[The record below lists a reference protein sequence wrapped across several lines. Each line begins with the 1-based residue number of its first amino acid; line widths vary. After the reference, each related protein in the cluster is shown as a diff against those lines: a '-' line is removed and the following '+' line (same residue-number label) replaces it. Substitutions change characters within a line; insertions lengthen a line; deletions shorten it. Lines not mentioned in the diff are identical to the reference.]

1 MKRRPRLSVQ
11 TAAILGLG
19 IVVLQLLSVLTI
31 VQVVLLPVARRSAE
45 DLSGLIIIS
54 VQTYRQ
60 LGPDARPAFV
70 RHLQR
75 DDGIEIGPPPRRV
88 PGFADV
94 KGHLYRRLLE
104 KALSR
109 RLGRKVQVY
118 SFARPSALWVSVPV
132 AGHPVWVHF
141 PRRRLASSLP
151 MGVLLIIAISTV
163 ALLVLTTILVR
174 RVLRP
179 LGVLSEALRT
189 SWKSPLPDL
198 PPRGAQEFHELLSV
212 FAHMRLRLQAMID
225 HQSLLLVG
233 IAHDLRSPLAR
244 IQMALELLAG
254 EIPHDLLEGMLQDTR
269 RMSELLSQSLALG
282 RGLIARE
289 NDLDLV
295 ELLEEAGTDFQRS
308 GGSWNAVLPRRLP
321 FRGDREALRR
331 LFGNVMDNVQRHGGG
346 KVEVRLR
353 KEGRRKYLQFCDFGP
368 GIPAGDLVKVF
379 EPFFRCDDARGHGE
393 GSGLGLA
400 IARQIAEAQG
410 IQLSLYNRPR
420 GHGLC
425 VELSWEN

>member
-1 MKRRPRLSVQ
+1 MQ

-31 VQVVLLPVARRSAE
+31 VQTVLLPVARRSAE
-45 DLSGLIIIS
+45 DLSGLIIMS

-75 DDGIEIGPPPRRV
+75 DDGIEIGPPPYRA
-88 PGFADV
+88 PGFSRA
-94 KGHLYRRLLE
+94 KGPLYGRLLE
-104 KALSR
+104 GALSR
-109 RLGRKVQVY
+109 RVGRKVQVY
-118 SFARPSALWVSVPV
+118 SLARPSSFWVSVPV

-141 PRRRLASSLP
+141 ARRRLASSLP
-151 MGVLLIIAISTV
+151 MGVLLIIALSTV
-163 ALLVLTTILVR
+163 ALLVLTAILVR

-198 PPRGAQEFHELLSV
+198 PPRGAQEFHEMLAV
-212 FAHMRLRLQAMID
+212 FAHMRLRLQVMID

-244 IQMALELLAG
+244 IQMALELLSG
-254 EIPHDLLEGMLQDTR
+254 EIPQDLLEGMLQDTR
-269 RMSELLSQSLALG
+269 RMSDLLSQSLALG

-295 ELLEEAGTDFQRS
+295 ELLQEAGTEFERS
-308 GGSWNAVLPRRLP
+308 GGRWDAVLPRRFP

-331 LFGNVMDNVQRHGGG
+331 LFGNVMDNIQRHGGG
-346 KVEVRLR
+346 EAEVRLW
-353 KEGRRKYLQFCDFGP
+353 KEGRRKYLHFCDSGP
-368 GIPAGDLVKVF
+368 GIPARELVKVL
-379 EPFFRCDDARGHGE
+379 EPFYRRDDARGHGE

-410 IQLSLYNRPR
+410 MQLSLYNRSS
-420 GHGLC
+420 GSGLC
-425 VELSWEN
+425 VELSWES